1 MIAGATRG
9 SGGGALARH
18 LMSRKGG
25 QIVRVLDARHLVA
38 DDLRSQINELV
49 VQAKRGRTD
58 RAVHHVHID
67 PPPDADAERV
77 MKKFVTHYEREFGL
91 EGVQRCGV
99 EHEKSGR
106 KHYHL
111 VYSLVNER
119 GKVVSLA
126 HEYARREKVSR
137 ITEYECGLP
146 FVKGKHNRAV
156 HQALLKGGRSDVAE
170 AMEAAGL
177 LNGRRPVAAQT
188 PAERAQAER
197 TAVPVETVRAAA
209 YAAWQASD
217 TGPAFTAALEERGL
231 QLAAGRRGAV
241 LVDAA
246 GASHSLTRILSAAAR
261 SDGGRLTA
269 AVVKRRISSIA
280 LKEKEDL
287 EHDRRTHT
295 GSAEE
300 PAGGDLSGGQ
310 GSPPD
315 ESAAP
320 ASPESPGAAGGLG
333 AAGRAEEPA
342 VGHRPHT
349 GTAVESPRPAQG
361 PRRTG
366 GADAVA
372 VRRLAALDVAP
383 LRARAESIQHA
394 PARRAVRDRAAAR
407 QLARLDVVDLAAEAR
422 RLAAGGDQL
431 HSQPT
436 TTTEEAMK
444 KSRRVSSA
452 PELRPAH
459 VQDYKARLLA
469 DALPGVSPAA
479 FEDDIY
485 MVKRKSGGAKIQ
497 MRDRSWL
504 EVDEERQ
511 RVRTWGRPG
520 RAADLA
526 AEAARARGWTVEQ
539 QRPRAGT
546 AIPEGVPYRP
556 PGDLATWW
564 REQGYDAIA
573 ARDGVWVSTGDG
585 AQIQDTGN
593 RMALHG
599 ELTPEAARAFVLKA
613 KEQWSGEAKLQGAW
627 SQSDHDM
634 LWLEAQRAGVTLH
647 RCTPSRSAQAAWE
660 TETAAAA
667 ERAKTLGQVREAA
680 EPAQLLQRAA
690 AGDAAAWGQLQR
702 TEPELAYFV
711 SDFLDDEQR
720 KELANSDV
728 ADIVPELDRFRET
741 GAQAAEEEAQHW
753 KRAELESDAAEEDAE
768 KREAEYLDN
777 ESMKYDN

>member
-1 MIAGATRG
+1 
-9 SGGGALARH
+9 
-18 LMSRKGG
+18 
-25 QIVRVLDARHLVA
+25 
-38 DDLRSQINELV
+38 
-49 VQAKRGRTD
+49 
-58 RAVHHVHID
+58 
-67 PPPDADAERV
+67 
-77 MKKFVTHYEREFGL
+77 
-91 EGVQRCGV
+91 
-99 EHEKSGR
+99 
-106 KHYHL
+106 
-111 VYSLVNER
+111 
-119 GKVVSLA
+119 
-126 HEYARREKVSR
+126 
-137 ITEYECGLP
+137 
-146 FVKGKHNRAV
+146 
-156 HQALLKGGRSDVAE
+156 
-170 AMEAAGL
+170 MEVAGL
-177 LNGRRPVAAQT
+177 LSGRRPVAAQT

-197 TAVPVETVRAAA
+197 TAVPVTDIRAAA
-209 YAAWQASD
+209 LAAWQASD
-217 TGPAFTAALEERGL
+217 TGHAFVAALAERGL
-231 QLAAGRRGAV
+231 DLAAGSRGAV

-246 GASHSLTRILSAAAR
+246 GGTHSLTRTLAAAAR
-261 SDGGRLTA
+261 NDGGRLTA
-269 AVVKRRISSIA
+269 AVVKRRISFIVLRS
-280 LKEKEDL
+280 KEEL
-287 EHDRRTHT
+287 ENDRPVLTAADIPVPVPT
-295 GSAEE
+295 AEI
-300 PAGGDLSGGQ
+300 SGGGPDSDSFGVPR
-310 GSPPD
+310 GSRD
-315 ESAAP
+315 EPGAP
-320 ASPESPGAAGGLG
+320 AAAEPSRAVRGGGAP
-333 AAGRAEEPA
+333 GRAQEPA
-342 VGHRPHT
+342 VGYPQDSA
-349 GTAVESPRPAQG
+349 TAVEG
-361 PRRTG
+361 TRRTESPSRIR

-372 VRRLAALDVAP
+372 FRRLAGIDVAA
-383 LRARAESIQHA
+383 LRAHAESIQRT

-422 RLAAGGDQL
+422 RLAAGGDRL

-485 MVKRKSGGAKIQ
+485 MVKRKNGGAKIQ

-585 AQIQDTGN
+585 AQLQDTGN
-593 RMALHG
+593 RLALHG
-599 ELTPEAARAFVLKA
+599 DLTPEAARAIVLKA
-613 KEQWSGEAKLQGAW
+613 REQWGGEAKLQGSW
-627 SQSDHDM
+627 SQSDQDS
-634 LWLEAQRAGVTLH
+634 LWLEAQRSGVKLH

-667 ERAKTLGQVREAA
+667 ERSRTLEQVRDAA

-702 TEPELAYFV
+702 SEPGLSYFV

-720 KELANSDV
+720 RELANSDV